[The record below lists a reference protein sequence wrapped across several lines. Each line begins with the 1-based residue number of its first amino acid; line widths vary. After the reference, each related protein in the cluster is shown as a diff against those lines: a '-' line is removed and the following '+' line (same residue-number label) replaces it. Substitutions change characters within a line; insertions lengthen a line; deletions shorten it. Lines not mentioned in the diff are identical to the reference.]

1 MFPIFF
7 VNGFLVGAST
17 TYILTHSYME
27 YKYVLIRRDKIPY
40 NYKSFMTIYENLSKE
55 NPK

>member
-27 YKYVLIRRDKIPY
+27 YKYVLIPRDKIP
-40 NYKSFMTIYENLSKE
+40 NKYKPFMTIYDNLR
-55 NPK
+55 